1 MFAIVHRCTQSKWG
15 LHSNA
20 CREPAKAGPR
30 RLHAPHQLLCI
41 TTTACMGPGRMSAEV
56 TRRRDVR
63 LGSKTTG
70 FAYASAALR
79 PSSKEYHSI
88 SSPNPRPPLSIGRG
102 TAGNSARARREAIR
116 FTTATPGVHVT
127 GIRLRKHREAPLA
140 LRTAF
145 HFPPRG
151 CRYIWRG
158 LRLCRV
164 CHCKAEKEDR
174 RTTFPLRPHLPL
186 PRFPLPLSIFFLQV
200 VLNRNDKVTTG

>member
-1 MFAIVHRCTQSKWG
+1 MHTIQ
-15 LHSNA
+15 
-20 CREPAKAGPR
+20 
-30 RLHAPHQLLCI
+30 
-41 TTTACMGPGRMSAEV
+41 MGPAFQCMSGTCEGGAKTFARAAPALVYYDHCLYGTQAECQPKCL

-102 TAGNSARARREAIR
+102 TAGNSVRARREAIR

-127 GIRLRKHREAPLA
+127 GIRLRKHREAPSA

-174 RTTFPLRPHLPL
+174 RPTCRLRPHQAGLCNK
-186 PRFPLPLSIFFLQV
+186 S
-200 VLNRNDKVTTG
+200 